1 MTVAPTTTAKRVA
14 ALANLHL
21 PNTKRIDLSPVAL
34 DDGPLRS
41 ERITSGERDATAGGS
56 DERVYVRR
64 VISAR
69 PDIVGEEALTRHAP
83 PGVFLHEH
91 LSPSVDMIAS
101 TDTMKQVFAMP
112 YQTEI
117 GSSGVAIHRV
127 GNSLVMESA
136 HDRLRRRREQGV
148 GSEARKISQ
157 RYKKSQRP
165 ATQLLQHLAID
176 EPPETSP
183 LKTSLVNPQDDHD
196 GSVHDTDESE
206 DGDSIAS
213 YELVADPE
221 TGEIFLLV
229 PDAPQPEERAQTA
242 YQQVLHDRFL
252 HDDLSRATLPPTL
265 PTAYD
270 RVVHWQFDSM
280 EMLLGNNS
288 MLFQH
293 APSGDSMA
301 VALRDVEVH
310 WTSFACLD
318 LWLDQ
323 VMTGIQRA
331 AICLPNK
338 NGRLDSYRLV
348 RTDELPFLGDHAGFD
363 PAHVFH
369 NAQSILRFL
378 QAHCVNEATTYWL
391 TQSPS
396 GVCLFELPAN
406 VIAHPSS
413 VDHTVGMFCLQ
424 LASQSTESARAMQLY
439 RKGLRLVDKRVMS
452 PKTLATALVASAK
465 LTWAPYM
472 RPYTATRW
480 LQTDAFVRANDVQ
493 SQLVQALDACEAFA
507 SSPKDTKTLFEIAQQ
522 FLPPQTTHVA
532 EPSALPPPPM
542 LDDEAQQK
550 EDMES
555 ALSLLLEAT
564 AYVDVSTCTELREA
578 LLACY
583 YVLVHI
589 ALLEGDGGL
598 ALHRLHHMLG
608 FVDSFQS
615 SQVPLVVAKVH
626 LRLAMQPVDELRVVQ
641 TQYEQALAADRAVA
655 VASPPVDAPV
665 WLHMTRHA
673 LDGDAEQH
681 LNIALTCAMQ
691 VGDYSTL
698 PHLVVGREHIHRC
711 FRETLREAYVSLARH
726 LVSTGRHT
734 KGARHAEQGI
744 LLFTSLGDD
753 VAILELRIVLAEVAL
768 RSGRHHKAIGGFNA
782 ALSALRLVESEY
794 VRVLHV
800 HLLLLLRFAHT
811 SHALHLQQQLASEPI
826 LNRDGQ
832 LTAARVAIRDE
843 LSTGLHF
850 GMDALALPSRRQQ
863 AQLCAWRVADSH
875 YLLAGFEASYAHAH
889 LAQSPDATLW
899 TSIEASAAHY
909 DKALETLPLHAST
922 RVHHLLLRLD
932 KVKFLLSVGVAAET
946 KVPREAPAA
955 SVYKDA
961 LNCILA
967 SATLYEA
974 TPAETIESQRIAL
987 LLRGLFQLI
996 EQQAHACLK
1005 HLIKLQSGDAAM
1017 FKACYLD
1024 WLTHGRDRSPHATLL
1039 AASRTLVPDDDDD
1052 TTP

>member
-21 PNTKRIDLSPVAL
+21 PNTKRLDLAPMVL
-34 DDGPLRS
+34 GDGPPQS
-41 ERITSGERDATAGGS
+41 ERITSGEPDATPGS
-56 DERVYVRR
+56 DERVYVL
-64 VISAR
+64 
-69 PDIVGEEALTRHAP
+69 GEEALSRHAP
-83 PGVFLHEH
+83 SGVFLHEH
-91 LSPSVDMIAS
+91 LSPSVDIIAS
-101 TDTMKQVFAMP
+101 TDTLKQVFAMP
-112 YQTEI
+112 YQPGD

-157 RYKKSQRP
+157 RYKKSRRP
-165 ATQLLQHLAID
+165 ATQLLQHLPIHY
-176 EPPETSP
+176 PPETSQTSSP

-206 DGDSIAS
+206 DGDGVPS

-221 TGEIFLLV
+221 TGEIFLLL
-229 PDAPQPEERAQTA
+229 PDAPQPEDRAQTT

-252 HDDLSRATLPPTL
+252 HDDVSRAMLPPTL

-301 VALRDVEVH
+301 VALRDVETH
-310 WTSFACLD
+310 WTSFSCLD

-331 AICLPNK
+331 AICTANT
-338 NGRLDSYRLV
+338 NGRLDSYHLV
-348 RTDELPFLGDHAGFD
+348 RTDELPILSFD
-363 PAHVFH
+363 PANVFQ

-378 QAHCVNEATTYWL
+378 QAHCVSEATTYWL

-396 GVCLFELPAN
+396 GVCLFELPSDA
-406 VIAHPSS
+406 IAFPSSS
-413 VDHTVGMFCLQ
+413 VDHTVGTLCLQ
-424 LASQSTESARAMQLY
+424 LAAQTSDTVRAMQLY
-439 RKGLRLVDKRVMS
+439 RKGLGLVDKRAIA

-465 LTWAPYM
+465 LAMAPYM

-480 LQTDAFVRANDVQ
+480 LHTDAFVRAEDVQ
-493 SQLVQALDACEAFA
+493 SQLVQALEACEAFA
-507 SSPKDTKTLFEIAQQ
+507 SSPKESTKTLFEIAQQ
-522 FLPPQTTHVA
+522 FLPQTTISAVPVA
-532 EPSALPPPPM
+532 ERGVLPPPM

-550 EDMES
+550 EDMEY
-555 ALSLLLEAT
+555 ALSLLLEAA
-564 AYVDVSTCTELREA
+564 AYVDASTCTELREA

-589 ALLEGDGGL
+589 ALLETDCGL
-598 ALHRLHHMLG
+598 ALYRLHHMLC

-626 LRLAMQPVDELRVVQ
+626 LRLAMQPTDALDVVQ
-641 TQYEQALAADRAVA
+641 AQYEQAVAADRAVS
-655 VASPPVDAPV
+655 VAPPPMNAPL
-665 WLHMTRHA
+665 WLHMSRQA
-673 LDGDAEQH
+673 LAGDAEQH

-711 FRETLREAYVSLARH
+711 FRETLRDAYVSLARH

-753 VAILELRIVLAEVAL
+753 VATLELRIVLAEVAL
-768 RSGRHHKAIGGFNA
+768 RSGRHHKAIAGFNA

-811 SHALHLQQQLASEPI
+811 SHALHLQQQLASEPL

-843 LSTGLHF
+843 LRTGLRF
-850 GMDALALPSRRQQ
+850 GSDALARIAQLPSRRHQ

-875 YLLAGFEASYAHAH
+875 YLLAGFEAAYARAR
-889 LAQSPDATLW
+889 LAQAHDATLW
-899 TSIEASAAHY
+899 TSIDASAAHY
-909 DKALETLPLHAST
+909 ENALDTLPLDAST

-946 KVPREAPAA
+946 KVPRVA

-961 LNCILA
+961 LDCLLA

-974 TPAETIESQRIAL
+974 APTETVDAQRVAL

-996 EQQAHACLK
+996 EQQAHVCLK
-1005 HLIKLQSGDAAM
+1005 HLLKLQTGDVAR

-1039 AASRTLVPDDDDD
+1039 AASKALLHDDDDAAHA
-1052 TTP
+1052 TP